1 MLKIKNLHVNINN
14 KNILNKFNLNINP
27 GEIHA
32 IMGPNGSGKSTLS
45 YILAGKKEYIIS
57 KGEIFYKNENLLLIK
72 PEIRARKGIFV
83 SFQYLIEI
91 PGVSNN
97 IFLYNSLKAIKK
109 YKEKK
114 KLDRFTY
121 NNIINEKLK
130 IFKKPKDFLQRFV
143 NVGFSGGEKKIND
156 IFQMFVLEP
165 DLCILDEI
173 DSGLDIDALKL
184 VCKIINIMKNLNRSF
199 LIITHY
205 NRILDYIKPNFIHIL
220 YNKRIIKSGDFNIIS
235 NLEKYG
241 YGYFDGK

>member
-1 MLKIKNLHVNINN
+1 MLKIKNLHVYINN
-14 KNILNKFNLNINP
+14 KIILNKFNLNINP

-45 YILAGKKEYIIS
+45 YVLSGKKEYLVS
-57 KGEIFYKNENLLLIK
+57 KGEIYYKNENLLFME
-72 PEIRARKGIFV
+72 PEIRARKGVFV

-97 IFLYNSLKAIKK
+97 LFLYNSLKAIKK
-109 YKEKK
+109 HKEKK
-114 KLDRFTY
+114 ELDRFTY
-121 NNIINEKLK
+121 NQIINEKVK
-130 IFKKPKDFLQRFV
+130 ILGKSKDFLQRPV

-165 DLCILDEI
+165 NLCILDEI

-184 VCKIINIMKNLNRSF
+184 VCKIINIMKNKNRSF

-205 NRILDYIKPNFIHIL
+205 RRILDYINPDYIHIL
-220 YNKRIIKSGDFNIIS
+220 YNKKIVKSGNLNIIS
-235 NLEKYG
+235 HLEKNG
-241 YGYFDGK
+241 YGYFNEK

>member
-1 MLKIKNLHVNINN
+1 MLKIKNLHVHIND
-14 KNILNKFNLNINP
+14 KIILNKFNLNINP

-45 YILAGKKEYIIS
+45 YVLSGKKEYIIS
-57 KGEIFYKNENLLLIK
+57 KGEIFYKNENLLLMK

-130 IFKKPKDFLQRFV
+130 IFEKSKDFLQRFV

-184 VCKIINIMKNLNRSF
+184 VCKIINIMKNSNRSF

-205 NRILDYIKPNFIHIL
+205 RRILDYIKPNFIHIL
-220 YNKRIIKSGDFNIIS
+220 YNKKIIKSGDFNLIS
-235 NLEKYG
+235 YLEKYG
-241 YGYFDGK
+241 YGCLDGK